1 MTRNLRKRHLI
12 MWCIITG
19 LLAILLVY
27 ARVNMPVFSGDVQKV
42 EKKK

>member
-1 MTRNLRKRHLI
+1 

-27 ARVNMPVFSGDVQKV
+27 ARANVPVFSGDIQKV
-42 EKKK
+42 EKEK